1 MTREYPGN
9 PTQAIQIQNQ
19 IKYVSGTRPSRHQT
33 HPLLLSVLTGQL
45 LEQIERKLPTW
56 GK

>member
-1 MTREYPGN
+1 MTGYEGDPKR
-9 PTQAIQIQNQ
+9 AIQIQNQ

-33 HPLLLSVLTGQL
+33 NPLLLSVLTGQL

-56 GK
+56 AK

>member
-1 MTREYPGN
+1 MTDYKGDPQRA
-9 PTQAIQIQNQ
+9 TQIQNQ

-45 LEQIERKLPTW
+45 LEQVERKLPTKE
-56 GK
+56 GL